1 MTMLDRMRQ
10 HKRWLKWSLGLV
22 VLAFIAIIP
31 GVSMSPMTD
40 PTLPSNV
47 IARVGEHE
55 ISLLQFQQIYM
66 QQLNNYR
73 LQSGG
78 DVSEEILRSLGIDR
92 QILQQLIDEYAAITE
107 AERLGLV
114 VGDAEVRERII
125 TLPQLQVDG
134 QFIGDSAYY
143 QLLQTQRPP
152 INPTQFEEEIRQQI
166 MLERLQ
172 TAVTSWMTVTD
183 EEIAEEHRR
192 RNEKVK
198 VNIISFRASE
208 FRDETEATDDD
219 ISLLYEEEAANYEV
233 PEKRQLRFLLVDES
247 EIFDSLTVSDDE
259 VRQYYDTNISQ
270 YQTPGQVR
278 ASHILLRVDDEDTEE
293 EVVERAA
300 DLATQARGGAD
311 FAELAREHSDDE
323 GTVENGGDLGL
334 FGRGRMVP
342 EFEAAAFEMNEGDIS
357 DPVKSA
363 FGYHVIQ
370 VTEKQE
376 EITQP
381 FETVQTTIQNLLKQE
396 RASSRSTALSRAIA
410 AEVETPEDLAQAAA
424 SRGYELQESGFA
436 ARGEPILG
444 LGMAPQ
450 VSAQAFSIE
459 PNEVAGVDTPSGPAF
474 ITVIATQDPY
484 IPPIE
489 EVRDRV
495 REDVIRKKSL
505 ALALERANEAAE
517 VLKSADDFLSAAE
530 TAEFAVGTSELVARG
545 ASFPQVGISSPVEA
559 VAFAM
564 EPGAV
569 SDVIQAA
576 NSAAIVH
583 LVEKEDASE
592 DDLATIQD
600 ALRNELLFSR
610 QNQFFSAYME
620 NAKERLDID
629 IDLEVLDQALNP
641 V

>member
-1 MTMLDRMRQ
+1 MTMLDQMRR
-10 HKRWLKWSLGLV
+10 HKGWLKWSLGLV

-31 GVSMSPMTD
+31 GVSMSPVTD

-114 VGDAEVRERII
+114 VGNAEVRERII

-134 QFIGDSAYY
+134 QFIGDTAYY

-198 VNIISFRASE
+198 VNIVSFRASE
-208 FRDETEATDDD
+208 FRDEADATDDD

-247 EIFDSLTVSDDE
+247 EIFDSLTVTDDE

-278 ASHILLRVDDEDTEE
+278 ASHILLRVDDENSEE

-311 FAELAREHSDDE
+311 FAELAREQSDDE
-323 GTVENGGDLGL
+323 GTAVNGGDLGPL
-334 FGRGRMVP
+334 VRGRTVP
-342 EFEAAAFEMNEGDIS
+342 ELEAAVFAMSEGDIS

-363 FGYHVIQ
+363 AGYHVIQ
-370 VTEKQE
+370 VNEKQE

-505 ALALERANEAAE
+505 VLALERATEAAE
-517 VLKSADDFLSAAE
+517 ALKSADDFVSAAE

-592 DDLATIQD
+592 DDLATTQD

-620 NAKERLDID
+620 NVKERIDID

>member
-1 MTMLDRMRQ
+1 MTMLDQMRR
-10 HKRWLKWSLGLV
+10 HKGWLKWSLGLV

-31 GVSMSPMTD
+31 GVSMSPVAD
-40 PTLPSNV
+40 PTLPSNI

-92 QILQQLIDEYAAITE
+92 QILQQLIDESAAITE

-166 MLERLQ
+166 MVERLQ

-198 VNIISFRASE
+198 VNIVSFRASE
-208 FRDETEATDDD
+208 FRDEAEATDDD

-247 EIFDSLTVSDDE
+247 EIFDSLTVTDDE
-259 VRQYYDTNISQ
+259 VRQYYDTNISL

-278 ASHILLRVDDEDTEE
+278 ANHILLRVDDEDTEE
-293 EVVERAA
+293 EVAGRAA
-300 DLATQARGGAD
+300 ELATQARGGAD
-311 FAELAREHSDDE
+311 FAELVQEHSDDE
-323 GTVENGGDLGL
+323 GTIENGGDLGL

-376 EITQP
+376 ELTQP
-381 FETVQTTIQNLLKQE
+381 FETVQTAIQNLLKQE

-424 SRGYELQESGFA
+424 ARGYELQESGFA

-459 PNEVAGVDTPSGPAF
+459 PNEVVGVDTPSGPAF

-489 EVRDRV
+489 EVRDRI

-505 ALALERANEAAE
+505 TLALERANEAAE
-517 VLKSADDFLSAAE
+517 SLKLAEDFVSAAE
-530 TAEFAVGTSELVARG
+530 TAEFVVGTSELVARG

-564 EPGAV
+564 DPGAV

-592 DDLATIQD
+592 DDLATNED
-600 ALRNELLFSR
+600 TLRNELLFSR
-610 QNQFFSAYME
+610 QNQFFNAYME
-620 NAKERLDID
+620 NVKERIDID

>member
-1 MTMLDRMRQ
+1 MLDRMRQ

-208 FRDETEATDDD
+208 FRDEAEATDDD

-247 EIFDSLTVSDDE
+247 EIFDSLTVTDDE

-293 EVVERAA
+293 EVVEHAA

-323 GTVENGGDLGL
+323 GTAENGGDLGL

-517 VLKSADDFLSAAE
+517 VLKSADDFVSAAE

-592 DDLATIQD
+592 DDLATNQD

>member
-1 MTMLDRMRQ
+1 MLDQMRR
-10 HKRWLKWSLGLV
+10 HKGWLKWSLGLV

-31 GVSMSPMTD
+31 GVSMSPVTD

-114 VGDAEVRERII
+114 VGNAEVRERII

-134 QFIGDSAYY
+134 QFIGDTAYY

-198 VNIISFRASE
+198 VNIVSFRASE
-208 FRDETEATDDD
+208 FRDEADATDDD

-247 EIFDSLTVSDDE
+247 EIFDSLTVTDDE

-278 ASHILLRVDDEDTEE
+278 ASHILLRVDDENSEE

-311 FAELAREHSDDE
+311 FAELAREQSDDE
-323 GTVENGGDLGL
+323 GTAVNGGDLGPL
-334 FGRGRMVP
+334 VRGRTVP
-342 EFEAAAFEMNEGDIS
+342 ELEAAVFAMSEGDIS

-363 FGYHVIQ
+363 AGYHVIQ
-370 VTEKQE
+370 VNEKQE

-505 ALALERANEAAE
+505 VLALERANEAAE
-517 VLKSADDFLSAAE
+517 ALKSADDFVSAAE

-592 DDLATIQD
+592 DDLATTQD

-620 NAKERLDID
+620 NVKERIDID

>member
-1 MTMLDRMRQ
+1 
-10 HKRWLKWSLGLV
+10 
-22 VLAFIAIIP
+22 
-31 GVSMSPMTD
+31 
-40 PTLPSNV
+40 
-47 IARVGEHE
+47 
-55 ISLLQFQQIYM
+55 
-66 QQLNNYR
+66 
-73 LQSGG
+73 
-78 DVSEEILRSLGIDR
+78 
-92 QILQQLIDEYAAITE
+92 
-107 AERLGLV
+107 
-114 VGDAEVRERII
+114 
-125 TLPQLQVDG
+125 
-134 QFIGDSAYY
+134 
-143 QLLQTQRPP
+143 
-152 INPTQFEEEIRQQI
+152 
-166 MLERLQ
+166 
-172 TAVTSWMTVTD
+172 MTVTD

-198 VNIISFRASE
+198 VNIVSFRGSE
-208 FRDETEATDDD
+208 FRDQAEATDDD

-247 EIFDSLTVSDDE
+247 EIFDSLTVTDDE
-259 VRQYYDTNISQ
+259 IRQHYDTNISQ
-270 YQTPGQVR
+270 YQTPGQIR
-278 ASHILLRVDDEDTEE
+278 ASHILLRVADEDTEE
-293 EVVERAA
+293 EVTARAEA
-300 DLATQARGGAD
+300 LAEQARSGAD

-323 GTVENGGDLGL
+323 GTAVNGGDLGPL
-334 FGRGRMVP
+334 VRGRTVP
-342 EFEAAAFEMNEGDIS
+342 ELEAAAFAMNEGDIS
-357 DPVKSA
+357 DPVKSPA
-363 FGYHVIQ
+363 GYHVIQ
-370 VTEKQE
+370 VNEKQE

-381 FETVQTTIQNLLKQE
+381 FETVQTAIENLLKQE
-396 RASSRSTALSRAIA
+396 LASSRSTALSRAIA
-410 AEVETPEDLAQAAA
+410 TEVETPEDLEQAAA

-517 VLKSADDFLSAAE
+517 ALQSAEDFLVAAE
-530 TAEFAVGTSELVARG
+530 AAEFEVGTSELVARG
-545 ASFPQVGISSPVEA
+545 ASFPQVGISAPVET

-564 EPGAV
+564 ETGSV

-583 LVEKEDASE
+583 LVEKEAASD
-592 DDLATIQD
+592 DDLAASQD
-600 ALRNELLFSR
+600 SLRNELLFSR
-610 QNQFFSAYME
+610 QNQFFSAYMD
-620 NAKERLDID
+620 NVKNRLDID

>member
-1 MTMLDRMRQ
+1 MLDQMRR
-10 HKRWLKWSLGLV
+10 HKGWLKWSLGLV

-31 GVSMSPMTD
+31 GVSMSPVTD

-114 VGDAEVRERII
+114 VGNAEVRERII

-134 QFIGDSAYY
+134 QFIGDTAYY

-198 VNIISFRASE
+198 VNIVSFRASE
-208 FRDETEATDDD
+208 FRDEADATDDD

-247 EIFDSLTVSDDE
+247 EIFDSLTVTDDE

-278 ASHILLRVDDEDTEE
+278 ANHILLRVDDENSEE

-311 FAELAREHSDDE
+311 FAELAREQSDDE
-323 GTVENGGDLGL
+323 GTAVNGGDLGPL
-334 FGRGRMVP
+334 VRGRTVP
-342 EFEAAAFEMNEGDIS
+342 ELEAAVFAMSEGDIS

-363 FGYHVIQ
+363 AGYHVIQ
-370 VTEKQE
+370 VNEKQE

-505 ALALERANEAAE
+505 VLALERANEAAE
-517 VLKSADDFLSAAE
+517 ALKSADDFVSAAE

-592 DDLATIQD
+592 DDLATTQD

-620 NAKERLDID
+620 NVKERIDID

>member
-1 MTMLDRMRQ
+1 MTMLDQMRR
-10 HKRWLKWSLGLV
+10 HKGWLKWSLGLV

-31 GVSMSPMTD
+31 GVSMSPVSD
-40 PTLPSNV
+40 PTLPSNI

-92 QILQQLIDEYAAITE
+92 QILQQLIDESAAITE

-134 QFIGDSAYY
+134 QFIGDTAYY

-198 VNIISFRASE
+198 VNIVSFRASE
-208 FRDETEATDDD
+208 FRDEAEATDDD

-247 EIFDSLTVSDDE
+247 EIFDSLTVTDDE

-278 ASHILLRVDDEDTEE
+278 ASHILLRVDDENSEE

-311 FAELAREHSDDE
+311 FAELAREQSDDE
-323 GTVENGGDLGL
+323 GTAVNGGDLGPL
-334 FGRGRMVP
+334 VRGRTVP
-342 EFEAAAFEMNEGDIS
+342 ELEAAVFAMSEGDIS

-363 FGYHVIQ
+363 AGYHVIQ
-370 VTEKQE
+370 VNEKQE

-505 ALALERANEAAE
+505 VLALERANEAAE
-517 VLKSADDFLSAAE
+517 ALKSADDFVSAAE

-592 DDLATIQD
+592 DDLATTQD

-620 NAKERLDID
+620 NVKERIDID

>member
-1 MTMLDRMRQ
+1 MLDQMRQ
-10 HKRWLKWSLGLV
+10 HKGWLKWSLGLV

-47 IARVGEHE
+47 IARVGDHE

-208 FRDETEATDDD
+208 FRDEAEATDDD

-247 EIFDSLTVSDDE
+247 EIFDSLTVTDDE

-278 ASHILLRVDDEDTEE
+278 ANHILLRVDDEDTEE

-517 VLKSADDFLSAAE
+517 ALKSADDFVSAAE
-530 TAEFAVGTSELVARG
+530 TAEFVVGTSELVARG

-592 DDLATIQD
+592 DDLATNED
-600 ALRNELLFSR
+600 TLRNELLFSR
-610 QNQFFSAYME
+610 QNQFFNAYME
-620 NAKERLDID
+620 NVKERIDID

>member
-92 QILQQLIDEYAAITE
+92 QIIQQLIDEYAAITE

-143 QLLQTQRPP
+143 QLLQTQQPP

-208 FRDETEATDDD
+208 FRDEAEATDDD

-247 EIFDSLTVSDDE
+247 EIFDSLTVTDDE

-323 GTVENGGDLGL
+323 GTAENGGDLGL

-517 VLKSADDFLSAAE
+517 VLKSADDFVSAAE

-592 DDLATIQD
+592 DDLATNQD

>member
-1 MTMLDRMRQ
+1 
-10 HKRWLKWSLGLV
+10 
-22 VLAFIAIIP
+22 
-31 GVSMSPMTD
+31 
-40 PTLPSNV
+40 
-47 IARVGEHE
+47 
-55 ISLLQFQQIYM
+55 
-66 QQLNNYR
+66 
-73 LQSGG
+73 
-78 DVSEEILRSLGIDR
+78 
-92 QILQQLIDEYAAITE
+92 
-107 AERLGLV
+107 
-114 VGDAEVRERII
+114 
-125 TLPQLQVDG
+125 
-134 QFIGDSAYY
+134 
-143 QLLQTQRPP
+143 
-152 INPTQFEEEIRQQI
+152 
-166 MLERLQ
+166 
-172 TAVTSWMTVTD
+172 
-183 EEIAEEHRR
+183 
-192 RNEKVK
+192 
-198 VNIISFRASE
+198 
-208 FRDETEATDDD
+208 
-219 ISLLYEEEAANYEV
+219 
-233 PEKRQLRFLLVDES
+233 
-247 EIFDSLTVSDDE
+247 
-259 VRQYYDTNISQ
+259 
-270 YQTPGQVR
+270 
-278 ASHILLRVDDEDTEE
+278 
-293 EVVERAA
+293 
-300 DLATQARGGAD
+300 
-311 FAELAREHSDDE
+311 
-323 GTVENGGDLGL
+323 
-334 FGRGRMVP
+334 MVP

-592 DDLATIQD
+592 DDLATTQD

-610 QNQFFSAYME
+610 QNQFFGAYME
-620 NAKERLDID
+620 NVKERLDID

>member
-1 MTMLDRMRQ
+1 MLDQMRQ
-10 HKRWLKWSLGLV
+10 HKGWLKWSLGLV
-22 VLAFIAIIP
+22 VLAFVFLIP

-114 VGDAEVRERII
+114 VGDAEVRERIV
-125 TLPQLQVDG
+125 TLPQLQVNG

-183 EEIAEEHRR
+183 EEVAEEHRR

-300 DLATQARGGAD
+300 NLATQARGGAD

-592 DDLATIQD
+592 DDLATTQD

-610 QNQFFSAYME
+610 QNQFFGAYME
-620 NAKERLDID
+620 NVKERLDID

>member
-1 MTMLDRMRQ
+1 MLDQMRQ
-10 HKRWLKWSLGLV
+10 HKGWLKWSLGLV

-47 IARVGEHE
+47 IARVGDHE

-208 FRDETEATDDD
+208 FRDEAEATDDD

-247 EIFDSLTVSDDE
+247 EIFDSLTVTDDE

-278 ASHILLRVDDEDTEE
+278 ANHILLRVDDEDTEE

-517 VLKSADDFLSAAE
+517 ALKSADDFVSAAE
-530 TAEFAVGTSELVARG
+530 TAEFVVGTSELVARG

-592 DDLATIQD
+592 DDLATNQD

-620 NAKERLDID
+620 KVKERIDID

>member
-1 MTMLDRMRQ
+1 MLDRMRQ

-31 GVSMSPMTD
+31 GVSMSPVTD

-208 FRDETEATDDD
+208 FRDEAEATDDD
-219 ISLLYEEEAANYEV
+219 ISLLYEEETANYEV

-247 EIFDSLTVSDDE
+247 EIFDSLTVTDDE

-517 VLKSADDFLSAAE
+517 VLKSADDFVSAAE

-592 DDLATIQD
+592 DDLATNQD

>member
-1 MTMLDRMRQ
+1 MTMLDQMRR
-10 HKRWLKWSLGLV
+10 HKGWLKWSLGLV

-47 IARVGEHE
+47 IARVGDHE

-208 FRDETEATDDD
+208 FRDEAEATDDD

-247 EIFDSLTVSDDE
+247 EIFDSLTVTDDE

-278 ASHILLRVDDEDTEE
+278 ANHILLRVDDEDTEE

-424 SRGYELQESGFA
+424 ARGYELQESGFA

-517 VLKSADDFLSAAE
+517 ALKSADDFVSAAE
-530 TAEFAVGTSELVARG
+530 TAEFVVGTSELVARG

-592 DDLATIQD
+592 DDLATNQD

>member
-1 MTMLDRMRQ
+1 MLDRMRQ

-92 QILQQLIDEYAAITE
+92 QIIQQLIDEYAAITE

-143 QLLQTQRPP
+143 QLLQTQQPP

-208 FRDETEATDDD
+208 FRDEAEATDDD

-247 EIFDSLTVSDDE
+247 EIFDSLTVTDDE

-278 ASHILLRVDDEDTEE
+278 ANHILLRVDDEDTEE

-323 GTVENGGDLGL
+323 GTAENGGDLGL

-342 EFEAAAFEMNEGDIS
+342 EFEAAAFEMNKGDIS
-357 DPVKSA
+357 HPVKSA

-517 VLKSADDFLSAAE
+517 VLKSADDFVSAAE

-592 DDLATIQD
+592 DDLATNQD

>member
-1 MTMLDRMRQ
+1 MTMLDQMRQ
-10 HKRWLKWSLGLV
+10 HKGWLKWSLGLV

-47 IARVGEHE
+47 IARVGDHE

-208 FRDETEATDDD
+208 FRDEAEATDDD

-247 EIFDSLTVSDDE
+247 EIFDSLTVTDDE

-278 ASHILLRVDDEDTEE
+278 ANHILLRVDDEDTEE

-517 VLKSADDFLSAAE
+517 ALKSADDFVSAAE
-530 TAEFAVGTSELVARG
+530 TAEFVVGTSELVARG

-592 DDLATIQD
+592 DDLATNQD

-620 NAKERLDID
+620 KVKERIDID

>member
-92 QILQQLIDEYAAITE
+92 QIIQQLIDEYAAITE

-143 QLLQTQRPP
+143 QLLQTQQPP

-208 FRDETEATDDD
+208 FRDEAEATDDD

-247 EIFDSLTVSDDE
+247 EIFDSLTVTDDE

-278 ASHILLRVDDEDTEE
+278 ANHILLRVDDEDTEE

-323 GTVENGGDLGL
+323 GTAENGGDLGL

-517 VLKSADDFLSAAE
+517 VLKSADDFVSAAE

-592 DDLATIQD
+592 DDLATNQD

>member
-92 QILQQLIDEYAAITE
+92 QIIQQLIDEYAAITE

-143 QLLQTQRPP
+143 QLLQTQQPP

-208 FRDETEATDDD
+208 FRDEAEATDDD

-247 EIFDSLTVSDDE
+247 EIFDSLTVTDDE

-293 EVVERAA
+293 EVVEHAA

-323 GTVENGGDLGL
+323 GTAENGGDLGL

-517 VLKSADDFLSAAE
+517 VLKSADDFVSAAE

-592 DDLATIQD
+592 DDLATNQD

>member
-1 MTMLDRMRQ
+1 MLDQMRQ
-10 HKRWLKWSLGLV
+10 HKGWLKWSLGLV

-47 IARVGEHE
+47 IARVGDHE

-92 QILQQLIDEYAAITE
+92 QILQQLIDESAAITE

-208 FRDETEATDDD
+208 FRDEAEATDDD

-247 EIFDSLTVSDDE
+247 EIFDSLTVTDDE

-278 ASHILLRVDDEDTEE
+278 ANHILLRVDDEDTEE

-517 VLKSADDFLSAAE
+517 ALKSADDFVSAAE
-530 TAEFAVGTSELVARG
+530 TAEFVVGTSELVARG

-592 DDLATIQD
+592 DDLATNQD

-620 NAKERLDID
+620 KVKERIDID

>member
-1 MTMLDRMRQ
+1 MLDRMRQ

-92 QILQQLIDEYAAITE
+92 QIIQQLIDEYAAITE

-143 QLLQTQRPP
+143 QLLQTQQPP

-172 TAVTSWMTVTD
+172 TAVTSWMIVTD

-208 FRDETEATDDD
+208 FRDEAEATDDD

-247 EIFDSLTVSDDE
+247 EIFDSLTVTDDE

-278 ASHILLRVDDEDTEE
+278 ANHILLRVDDEDTEE

-323 GTVENGGDLGL
+323 GTAENGGDLGL

-424 SRGYELQESGFA
+424 SRGYELQETGFA

-517 VLKSADDFLSAAE
+517 VLKSADDFVSAAE
-530 TAEFAVGTSELVARG
+530 TAEFSVGTSELVARG

>member
-1 MTMLDRMRQ
+1 MLDRMRQ

-31 GVSMSPMTD
+31 GVSMSPVAD
-40 PTLPSNV
+40 PTLPSNI

-208 FRDETEATDDD
+208 FRDEAEATDDD
-219 ISLLYEEEAANYEV
+219 ISLLYEEETANYEV

-247 EIFDSLTVSDDE
+247 EIFDSLTVTDDE

-278 ASHILLRVDDEDTEE
+278 ANHILLRVDDEDTEE

-517 VLKSADDFLSAAE
+517 VLKSADDFVSAAE

-592 DDLATIQD
+592 DDLATNQD

>member
-143 QLLQTQRPP
+143 QLLQTQQPP

-208 FRDETEATDDD
+208 FRDEAEATDDD

-247 EIFDSLTVSDDE
+247 EIFDSLTVTDDE

-278 ASHILLRVDDEDTEE
+278 ANHILLRVDDEDTEE
-293 EVVERAA
+293 EIVERAA

-323 GTVENGGDLGL
+323 GTAENGGDLGL

-517 VLKSADDFLSAAE
+517 VLKSADDFVSAAE

-592 DDLATIQD
+592 DDLATNQD

>member
-1 MTMLDRMRQ
+1 MLDRMRQ

-92 QILQQLIDEYAAITE
+92 QIIQQLIDEYAAITE

-143 QLLQTQRPP
+143 QLLQTQQPP

-208 FRDETEATDDD
+208 FRDEAEATDDD

-247 EIFDSLTVSDDE
+247 EIFDSLTVTDDE

-278 ASHILLRVDDEDTEE
+278 ANHILLRVDDEDTEE

-323 GTVENGGDLGL
+323 GTAENGGDLGL

-517 VLKSADDFLSAAE
+517 VLKSADDFVSAAE

-592 DDLATIQD
+592 DDLATNQD

>member
-92 QILQQLIDEYAAITE
+92 QIIQQLIDEYAAITE

-143 QLLQTQRPP
+143 QLLQTQQPP

-208 FRDETEATDDD
+208 FRDEAEATDDD

-247 EIFDSLTVSDDE
+247 EIFDSLTVTDDE

-278 ASHILLRVDDEDTEE
+278 ANHILLRVDDEDTEE

-323 GTVENGGDLGL
+323 GTAENGGDLGL

-357 DPVKSA
+357 HPVKSA

-517 VLKSADDFLSAAE
+517 VLKSADDFVSAAE

-592 DDLATIQD
+592 DDLATNQD

>member
-1 MTMLDRMRQ
+1 MTMLDQMRR
-10 HKRWLKWSLGLV
+10 HKGWLKWSLGLV

-31 GVSMSPMTD
+31 GVSMSPVTD

-125 TLPQLQVDG
+125 TLPQLQIDG
-134 QFIGDSAYY
+134 QFIGDTAYY

-198 VNIISFRASE
+198 VNIVSFRASE
-208 FRDETEATDDD
+208 FRDEADATDND

-247 EIFDSLTVSDDE
+247 EIFDSLTVTDDE

-300 DLATQARGGAD
+300 ELATQARGGAD

-323 GTVENGGDLGL
+323 GTAVNGGDLGPL
-334 FGRGRMVP
+334 VRGRTVP
-342 EFEAAAFEMNEGDIS
+342 ELEAAAFAMSEGDIS
-357 DPVKSA
+357 DPVKSPA
-363 FGYHVIQ
+363 GYHVIQ
-370 VTEKQE
+370 VNEKQE

-410 AEVETPEDLAQAAA
+410 AEVETPEDLEQAAA

-489 EVRDRV
+489 EVRERV

-505 ALALERANEAAE
+505 TLALERANEAAE
-517 VLKSADDFLSAAE
+517 ALKSADDFVSAAE

-545 ASFPQVGISSPVEA
+545 ASFPQVGISSTVEA

-592 DDLATIQD
+592 DDLATTQD

-620 NAKERLDID
+620 NVKERIDID

>member
-1 MTMLDRMRQ
+1 MLDQMRR
-10 HKRWLKWSLGLV
+10 HKGWLKWSLGLV

-31 GVSMSPMTD
+31 GVSMSPVTD

-114 VGDAEVRERII
+114 VGNAEVRERII

-134 QFIGDSAYY
+134 QFIGDTAYY

-198 VNIISFRASE
+198 VNIVSFRASE
-208 FRDETEATDDD
+208 FRDEADATDDD

-247 EIFDSLTVSDDE
+247 EIFDSLTVTDDE

-278 ASHILLRVDDEDTEE
+278 ASHILLRVDDENSEE

-311 FAELAREHSDDE
+311 FAELAREQSDDE
-323 GTVENGGDLGL
+323 GTAVNGGDLGPL
-334 FGRGRMVP
+334 VRGRTVP
-342 EFEAAAFEMNEGDIS
+342 ELEAAVFAMSEGDIS

-363 FGYHVIQ
+363 AGYHVIQ
-370 VTEKQE
+370 VNEKQE

-505 ALALERANEAAE
+505 VLALERANEAAE
-517 VLKSADDFLSAAE
+517 ALKSADDFVSAAE

-592 DDLATIQD
+592 DDLATTQD

-610 QNQFFSAYME
+610 QNQFFGAYME
-620 NAKERLDID
+620 NVKERLDID

>member
-1 MTMLDRMRQ
+1 MLDQMRQ
-10 HKRWLKWSLGLV
+10 HKGWLKWSLGLV

-47 IARVGEHE
+47 IARVGDHE

-125 TLPQLQVDG
+125 TLPQLQVNG

-208 FRDETEATDDD
+208 FRDEAEATDDD

-247 EIFDSLTVSDDE
+247 EIFDSLTVTDDE

-278 ASHILLRVDDEDTEE
+278 ANHILLRVDDEDTEE

-517 VLKSADDFLSAAE
+517 ALKSADDFVSAAE
-530 TAEFAVGTSELVARG
+530 TAEFVVGTSELVARG

-592 DDLATIQD
+592 DDLATNQD

-620 NAKERLDID
+620 KVKERIDID

>member
-1 MTMLDRMRQ
+1 
-10 HKRWLKWSLGLV
+10 
-22 VLAFIAIIP
+22 
-31 GVSMSPMTD
+31 
-40 PTLPSNV
+40 
-47 IARVGEHE
+47 
-55 ISLLQFQQIYM
+55 M

-208 FRDETEATDDD
+208 FRDEAEATDDD
-219 ISLLYEEEAANYEV
+219 ISLLYEEETANYEV

-247 EIFDSLTVSDDE
+247 EIFDSLTVTDDE

-278 ASHILLRVDDEDTEE
+278 ANHILLRVDDEDTEE

-517 VLKSADDFLSAAE
+517 VLKSADDFVSAAE

-592 DDLATIQD
+592 DDLATNQD

>member
-1 MTMLDRMRQ
+1 MLDQMRR
-10 HKRWLKWSLGLV
+10 HKGWLKWSLGLV

-31 GVSMSPMTD
+31 GVSMSPVAD
-40 PTLPSNV
+40 PTLPSNI

-92 QILQQLIDEYAAITE
+92 QILQQLIDESAAITE

-166 MLERLQ
+166 MVERLQ

-198 VNIISFRASE
+198 VNIVSFRASE
-208 FRDETEATDDD
+208 FRDEAEATDDD

-247 EIFDSLTVSDDE
+247 EIFDSLTVTDDE

-278 ASHILLRVDDEDTEE
+278 ANHILLRVDDEDTDE
-293 EVVERAA
+293 EVAGRAA
-300 DLATQARGGAD
+300 ELATQARGGAD
-311 FAELAREHSDDE
+311 FAELVREHSDDE
-323 GTVENGGDLGL
+323 GTIENGGDLGL

-357 DPVKSA
+357 DPVKSS

-376 EITQP
+376 ELTQP
-381 FETVQTTIQNLLKQE
+381 FETVQTAIQNLLKQE

-424 SRGYELQESGFA
+424 ARGYELQESGFA
-436 ARGEPILG
+436 AQGEPILG

-505 ALALERANEAAE
+505 TLALERANEAAE
-517 VLKSADDFLSAAE
+517 SLKSADDFVSAAE
-530 TAEFAVGTSELVARG
+530 TAEFVVGTSELVARG

-564 EPGAV
+564 DPGAV

-592 DDLATIQD
+592 DDLAPTED
-600 ALRNELLFSR
+600 TLRNELLFSR
-610 QNQFFSAYME
+610 QNQFFNAYME
-620 NAKERLDID
+620 NVKERIDID

>member
-1 MTMLDRMRQ
+1 MLDQMRQ
-10 HKRWLKWSLGLV
+10 HKGWLKWSLGLV
-22 VLAFIAIIP
+22 VLAFVFLIP

-114 VGDAEVRERII
+114 VGDAEVRERIV
-125 TLPQLQVDG
+125 TLPQLQVNG

-152 INPTQFEEEIRQQI
+152 INPAQFEEEIRQQI

-183 EEIAEEHRR
+183 EEVAEEHRR

-300 DLATQARGGAD
+300 NLATQARGGAD

-592 DDLATIQD
+592 DDLATTQD

-610 QNQFFSAYME
+610 QNQFFGAYME
-620 NAKERLDID
+620 NVKERLDID

>member
-1 MTMLDRMRQ
+1 MLDQMRR
-10 HKRWLKWSLGLV
+10 HKGWLKWSLGLV

-31 GVSMSPMTD
+31 GVSMSPVTD

-107 AERLGLV
+107 AERLGFV
-114 VGDAEVRERII
+114 VGDAEVRQRIV

-134 QFIGDSAYY
+134 QFIGDTAYY

-152 INPTQFEEEIRQQI
+152 ISPTQFEEEIRQQI

-172 TAVTSWMTVTD
+172 TAITSWMTVTD

-198 VNIISFRASE
+198 VNIVSFRGSE
-208 FRDETEATDDD
+208 FRDQAEATDDD
-219 ISLLYEEEAANYEV
+219 ISLLFEEEKANYEV

-247 EIFDSLTVSDDE
+247 EIFDSLTVTDDE
-259 VRQYYDTNISQ
+259 IRQYYDTNISQ
-270 YQTPGQVR
+270 YQTPGQIR
-278 ASHILLRVDDEDTEE
+278 ASHILLRVADEDSDED
-293 EVVERAA
+293 VAARAA
-300 DLATQARGGAD
+300 DLAAQARGGSD
-311 FAELAREHSDDE
+311 FAALAREHSDDE
-323 GTVENGGDLGL
+323 GTAVNGGDLGSL
-334 FGRGRMVP
+334 VRGRTVP
-342 EFEAAAFEMNEGDIS
+342 ELEAAAFAMSEGDIS

-363 FGYHVIQ
+363 AGYHVIQ
-370 VTEKQE
+370 VNEKQE

-381 FETVQTTIQNLLKQE
+381 FETVQTAIENLLKQE

-410 AEVETPEDLAQAAA
+410 AEVETLEDLEQAAA
-424 SRGYELQESGFA
+424 ARGYELQESGFA

-474 ITVIATQDPY
+474 ITVIATEAPRDATLD
-484 IPPIE
+484 

-517 VLKSADDFLSAAE
+517 ALQSAEDFIVAAE
-530 TAEFAVGTSELVARG
+530 AAELAVGTSELVARG

-592 DDLATIQD
+592 DDLATNQD
-600 ALRNELLFSR
+600 TLRNELLFSR
-610 QNQFFSAYME
+610 QSQFFGAYME
-620 NAKERLDID
+620 NVKERLDID